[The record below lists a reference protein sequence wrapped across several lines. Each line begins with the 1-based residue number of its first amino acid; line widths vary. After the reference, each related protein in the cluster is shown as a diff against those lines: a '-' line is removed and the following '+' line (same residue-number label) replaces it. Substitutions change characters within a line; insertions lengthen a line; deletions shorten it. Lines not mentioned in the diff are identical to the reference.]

1 MNDTVAILLPVY
13 NHLEY
18 TQKTLDEIAELT
30 KTAGQDK
37 FCTIVVDDGSTDGT
51 SAWIEKHH
59 PEVILLKGD
68 GNLWWSGGMNI
79 GARYAIEKLG
89 VGFVLLYNND
99 IQIAKNYFTCL
110 RRIIREI
117 DEDTIVGSKVY
128 VKENPEIVWSMGGF
142 FNRKNGKYG
151 MYGYYEKDS
160 DEFKKIIEAD
170 WLAGMGTLIPTRV
183 IRKIGYWD
191 DVNFPQYHGDSD
203 FTFRA
208 KVNGFKIIVSP
219 DLVIYNSVKNS
230 GIDRKESIREI
241 IDLMTDVRSK
251 SNLKKNLL
259 FYKKHSVSL
268 SGYIPLFWIYFKLFG
283 GFFKWKLL
291 NIIGIQKKHDAEKTT

>member
-1 MNDTVAILLPVY
+1 MKDTIAIILPVF
-13 NHLEY
+13 NHLEF
-18 TQKTLDEIAELT
+18 TRRSLDEIALHT
-30 KTAGQDK
+30 KASDPDRFYTV
-37 FCTIVVDDGSTDGT
+37 VVDDGSTDGT
-51 SAWIEKHH
+51 SAWIEKNH

-68 GNLWWSGGMNI
+68 GNLWWSGGMNM
-79 GARYAIEKLG
+79 GARYAVEKLG
-89 VGFVLLYNND
+89 VDYILLYNND
-99 IQIAKNYFTCL
+99 IELGKNYFSNL
-110 RRIIREI
+110 LRIIKET
-117 DEDTIVGSKVY
+117 DKDTVIGSKVY
-128 VKENPEIVWSMGGF
+128 VKENHRMVWSMGGY
-142 FNRKNGKYG
+142 FNTRNGRYG
-151 MYGYYEKDS
+151 MYGYYEPDS
-160 DEFKKIIEAD
+160 EKYHRIVEVD
-170 WLAGMGTLIPTRV
+170 WLAGMGTLIPVKV
-183 IRKIGYWD
+183 IGKIGYWD

-268 SGYIPLFWIYFKLFG
+268 LGYIPLFWIYFKLFG

-291 NIIGIQKKHDAEKTT
+291 NIIGIQKKHVAEKTT